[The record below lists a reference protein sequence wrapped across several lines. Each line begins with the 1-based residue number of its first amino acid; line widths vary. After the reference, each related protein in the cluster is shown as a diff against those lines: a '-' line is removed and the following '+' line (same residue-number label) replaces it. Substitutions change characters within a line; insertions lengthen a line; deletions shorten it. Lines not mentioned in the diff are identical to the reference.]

1 MMSNRHAGCAF
12 RYSSDQS
19 LFVDFEAGAG
29 SRRVEALLRRLQSNP
44 ISGVR
49 NLHPAYSSLLVVFD
63 VVLTDHDTVSVALE
77 DALRNLDAV
86 DLPEP
91 RIVEIPVTYG
101 GIAGPDLEEV
111 AALHSLS
118 PAEVVDIH
126 SSAIYTVDFIGFVPG
141 FAYLS
146 GLDPRIATPRL
157 ETPRT
162 SVPAGSVGIAGSQT
176 GVYPFITPGGWQ
188 IIGRTESKMF
198 ETSRK
203 NMSLLEIGD
212 RVRFV
217 AQ

>member
-1 MMSNRHAGCAF
+1 MSSREAGCSF

-29 SRRVEALLRRLQSNP
+29 SRRVEALLRRLQSHP
-44 ISGVR
+44 IGAIR
-49 NLHPAYSSLLVVFD
+49 NLHPAYTSLLVVFD
-63 VVLTDHDTVSVALE
+63 AARTDHDELSGALS
-77 DALRNLDAV
+77 DALRNLDSV
-86 DLPEP
+86 PLPEH
-91 RIVEIPVTYG
+91 RTVEIPVSYG

-111 AALHSLS
+111 AALHALS
-118 PAEVVDIH
+118 PEAVIEIH